1 MRVSLDGPCSDV
13 GQGVV
18 MELEQKIQMLERDL
32 REHVKNWERFFAGQL
47 RVPPEVERTRFAQRL
62 RTLAEREFTRRADQF
77 RVEQLQHRFMSYSQ
91 NWERMLRE
99 REEGRLSGMDQASS
113 PRTHP
118 HITET
123 NGPTV
128 TSVDTGDRGSLYDR
142 YVAAKR
148 QLGLDVRMQR
158 AEFEKQLEK
167 QREELQTKH
176 GRQFRFEVRVEGG
189 KVKLAAR
196 KVRQRESKT

>member
-1 MRVSLDGPCSDV
+1 MD
-13 GQGVV
+13 
-18 MELEQKIQMLERDL
+18 LEQKIQMLERDL
-32 REHVKNWERFFAGQL
+32 RDQVKNWERFFSGGL

-62 RTLAEREFTRRADQF
+62 RSLAEQTFHRRADQF

-99 REEGRLSGMDQASS
+99 REEGRGARGDESSS

-118 HITET
+118 HFEET

-128 TSVDTGDRGSLYDR
+128 TSVDSSGRRSLYDR
-142 YVAAKR
+142 YVSAKR
-148 QLGLDVRMQR
+148 QLGLDVRMGR
-158 AEFEKQLEK
+158 TAFEKQIDQQRDQLQEK
-167 QREELQTKH
+167 L
-176 GRQFRFEVRVEGG
+176 GRQVQFEVRVEDG

-196 KVRQRESKT
+196 KVRKRESGT

>member
-1 MRVSLDGPCSDV
+1 MMD
-13 GQGVV
+13 
-18 MELEQKIQMLERDL
+18 LEQKIQMLERDL
-32 REHVKNWERFFAGQL
+32 REQVKNWERFFSGRL

-62 RTLAEREFTRRADQF
+62 RSLAEQTFHRRADQF

-99 REEGRLSGMDQASS
+99 REEGRLARAEGAAGHQ
-113 PRTHP
+113 THP
-118 HITET
+118 HIEEA

-128 TSVDTGDRGSLYDR
+128 TSVDPSERRSLYDR
-142 YVAAKR
+142 YVSAKR

-158 AEFEKQLEK
+158 AEFENQLEQ
-167 QREELQTKH
+167 QREQLERKL
-176 GRQFRFEVRVEGG
+176 GRQVQFDVRVEDG

-196 KVRQRESKT
+196 KVRKRESGK

>member
-1 MRVSLDGPCSDV
+1 MRVSVDGPSSDV
-13 GQGVV
+13 GQGLV

-99 REEGRLSGMDQASS
+99 REEAR
-113 PRTHP
+113 
-118 HITET
+118 
-123 NGPTV
+123 
-128 TSVDTGDRGSLYDR
+128 
-142 YVAAKR
+142 
-148 QLGLDVRMQR
+148 
-158 AEFEKQLEK
+158 
-167 QREELQTKH
+167 
-176 GRQFRFEVRVEGG
+176 
-189 KVKLAAR
+189 AAR
-196 KVRQRESKT
+196 DFAKADEIRDRLADAGIQIEDGADGTRWRRG

>member
-1 MRVSLDGPCSDV
+1 
-13 GQGVV
+13 
-18 MELEQKIQMLERDL
+18 MLERDL

-47 RVPPEVERTRFAQRL
+47 RVPPEVERSRFAQRL
-62 RTLAEREFTRRADQF
+62 RTLAEQKFNRRADQF

-99 REEGRLSGMDQASS
+99 REEGRLPGMEQAPS
-113 PRTHP
+113 PHTHP
-118 HITET
+118 HIEET
-123 NGPTV
+123 NAPTL
-128 TSVDTGDRGSLYDR
+128 TSVDTGDRASLYDR

-148 QLGLDVRMQR
+148 QLGLDVRMKR
-158 AEFEKQLEK
+158 AEFEKQLEQ
-167 QREELQTKH
+167 QREQLQTQH

>member
-1 MRVSLDGPCSDV
+1 MD
-13 GQGVV
+13 
-18 MELEQKIQMLERDL
+18 LEQKIQMLERDL
-32 REHVKNWERFFAGQL
+32 REHVKNWERFFSGGL

-62 RTLAEREFTRRADQF
+62 RTLAEHSFNRRADQF

-99 REEGRLSGMDQASS
+99 REEGRLAREDSGRSHQT
-113 PRTHP
+113 RP
-118 HITET
+118 HIEEA

-128 TSVDTGDRGSLYDR
+128 TSVDPSGRGSLYDR

-148 QLGLDVRMQR
+148 QLGLDVRMGQSQ
-158 AEFEKQLEK
+158 FEKQLDQ
-167 QREELQTKH
+167 QREQLQQKL
-176 GRQFRFEVRVEGG
+176 GRQVQFEVRVEDG

-196 KVRQRESKT
+196 KVRKRESGT

>member
-1 MRVSLDGPCSDV
+1 MD
-13 GQGVV
+13 
-18 MELEQKIQMLERDL
+18 LEQKIQMLERDL
-32 REHVKNWERFFAGQL
+32 REQVKNWERFFSGRL

-62 RTLAEREFTRRADQF
+62 RSLAEQNFNRRADQF

-99 REEGRLSGMDQASS
+99 REEGRLQRDEGVSGRGTQ
-113 PRTHP
+113 P
-118 HITET
+118 HIEAA

-128 TSVDTGDRGSLYDR
+128 TSVDSPGRGSLYDR

-148 QLGLDVRMQR
+148 QLGLDVRMGR
-158 AEFEKQLEK
+158 SEFEKQLEK
-167 QREELQTKH
+167 QRGQLQKNL
-176 GRQFRFEVRVEGG
+176 GRQVQFEVRVEDG

-196 KVRQRESKT
+196 KVRKRESAT